1 MKISHSWLKQYID
14 VDLTPEEIAKI
25 LTSIGLEVESLEK
38 IETIKGGLQGV
49 VVGEVL
55 TCEKHPDAD
64 KLSIT
69 TVNVGQV
76 EPLNVVCG
84 APNVA
89 KGQKVL
95 VATVGTKLYFGSDE
109 IVIKKAKI
117 RGAASEGM
125 ICAEDELGVG
135 TSHDG
140 IMVLPNDTK
149 IGTTAR
155 EYFQIVDDY
164 QYEIGLTPNRIDAA
178 SHFGVARDL
187 MAYLGLHNNAKHA
200 VRPSVD
206 GFKVE
211 NQSLTIPVEVIA
223 NQACPRYS
231 GVTVSG
237 IKVGP
242 SPKWLQDRLK
252 AIGLNPINN
261 VVDVTN
267 YVLHEIGQPLHAF
280 DADIIKGSKV
290 VVRTMP
296 EGTSFVTLDG
306 VERKLHAD
314 DLMICNESEPMC
326 IAGVFGGLHSGVT
339 EKTTKVF
346 IESACFNPVSVRKTA
361 RRHGLNTDASF
372 RFERGTDVN
381 ITIWALERAAMLIK
395 EVAGGTISSDVIDVY
410 PTPVEKFR
418 VEFNVERA
426 WSLIGKN
433 IPTDTIEKILKGLE
447 IDVTSKSGNDWVL
460 AVPTYRVDVL
470 READVVEDVLR
481 IYGYN
486 NIEMPQKVSST
497 LSYSKKPDSYQ
508 LQNIA
513 ADFLT
518 NNRFNEIMC
527 NSLTKAAYYKN
538 LSTFPEQNSVQIMNP
553 LSNDLSVLRQTLL
566 FGGLESVQR
575 NTNFRNPDL
584 KLYEFGNCYKFNA
597 DIENPKTPLD
607 RYTENFRLAIWL
619 TGDKD
624 AEHWS
629 QKSDKVNFF
638 NLKSYV
644 HSLLN
649 RFGFNAD
656 ALEHTEAPSDIFDYG
671 MVYKTNG
678 GKVVATFGVVNSN
691 LTKDFD
697 IKADVF
703 FAEIEWEILM
713 KQSTKNKI
721 SYTELPKYPE
731 VRRDLALLLDTT
743 VKYEHVRKLAYAT
756 ERKLLRNVNLFDVYQ
771 GKNLPEGKKSY
782 AVSFTL
788 QDESKT
794 LTDEQIDRTMK
805 RLIDAYTKEL
815 GAQLR

>member
-1 MKISHSWLKQYID
+1 MKISHSWLMQYIN
-14 VDLTPEEIAKI
+14 VDMAPEQISQI

-69 TVNVGQV
+69 TVNVGQA

-95 VATVGTKLYFGSDE
+95 VATVGTKLYFKDEE

-117 RGAASEGM
+117 RGAPSEGM

-140 IMVLPNDTK
+140 IMVLPSDVTV
-149 IGTTAR
+149 GTSAR
-155 EYFQIVDDY
+155 EYFKIEDDY

-187 MAYLGLHNNAKHA
+187 MAYMGLYNNAQGA
-200 VRPSVD
+200 TLPSVNE
-206 GFKVE
+206 FKVD
-211 NQSLTIPVEVIA
+211 NASLPIPVEVITSS
-223 NQACPRYS
+223 ACPRYS
-231 GVTVSG
+231 GVTVNG
-237 IKVGP
+237 VKVGP
-242 SPKWLQDRLK
+242 SPKWLQNRLK
-252 AIGLNPINN
+252 SIGLNPINN

-267 YVLHEIGQPLHAF
+267 FVLHEIGQPLHAF
-280 DADIIKGSKV
+280 DADIIKGNKV
-290 VVRTMP
+290 VVRTKP
-296 EGTSFVTLDG
+296 EGTPFVTLDG
-306 VERKLHAD
+306 AERKLHAD

-339 EKTTKVF
+339 EKTTKIF

-381 ITIWALERAAMLIK
+381 ITIWALKRAAMLIK
-395 EVAGGTISSDVIDVY
+395 EVAGGTISSEIVDVY
-410 PTPVEKFR
+410 PTPVEKFK
-418 VEFNVERA
+418 VDFSVERA
-426 WSLIGKN
+426 WSLIGKE
-433 IPTDTIEKILKGLE
+433 IPTETIEKILKGLE
-447 IDVTSKSGNDWVL
+447 IDVISKNGNDWML
-460 AVPTYRVDVL
+460 SVPTYRVDVL

-486 NIEMPQKVSST
+486 NVEMPQKVSST
-497 LSYSKKPDSYQ
+497 LNYSRKPDSFQ
-508 LQNIA
+508 MQNIA
-513 ADFLT
+513 ADFLS

-527 NSLTKAAYYKN
+527 NSLTKGAYYKD
-538 LSTFPEQNSVQIMNP
+538 LSTFPEQNSVQILNP
-553 LSNDLSVLRQTLL
+553 LSNDLNVLRQTLL
-566 FGGLESVQR
+566 FGGLESIQR

-597 DIENPKTPLD
+597 DVENPKNPLD

-638 NLKSYV
+638 NLKSSV

-649 RFGFNAD
+649 RFGFDAD
-656 ALEHTEAPSDIFDYG
+656 SLEHTETPSDIFDYG
-671 MVYKTNG
+671 MIYKTNG

-703 FAEIEWEILM
+703 FAEIEWEMML

-721 SYTELPKYPE
+721 SFTELPKYPE
-731 VRRDLALLLDTT
+731 VRRDLALLLDTN
-743 VKYEHVRKLAYAT
+743 VSYEQVRKLAYAT
-756 ERKLLRNVNLFDVYQ
+756 ERKLLKNVSLFDVYQ

-782 AVSFTL
+782 AVSFIL
-788 QDESKT
+788 QDETKT
-794 LTDEQIDRTMK
+794 LNDQQIDRTMS
-805 RLIDAYTKEL
+805 RLIEAYTKEL

>member
-14 VDLTPEEIAKI
+14 IDLAPEQIAQI
-25 LTSIGLEVESLEK
+25 LTSIGLEVESLEI
-38 IETIKGGLQGV
+38 IETIKGGLDGV

-69 TVNVGQV
+69 TVNVGQA

-95 VATVGTKLYFGSDE
+95 VATVGTKLYFGSEE

-140 IMVLPNDTK
+140 IMVLPNDTV
-149 IGTTAR
+149 IGTSAKS
-155 EYFQIVDDY
+155 YFNIVDDY

-187 MAYLGLHNNAKHA
+187 MAYLSLHNNAKHA
-200 VRPSVD
+200 IKPSVAD
-206 GFKVE
+206 FKVD
-211 NQSLTIPVEVIA
+211 NQNLPIPVDVVTT
-223 NQACPRYS
+223 QACPRYS
-231 GVTVSG
+231 GITVNG

-242 SPKWLQDRLK
+242 SPKWLQDKLK

-280 DADIIKGSKV
+280 DADAIKGNRV
-290 VVRTMP
+290 VVKTMP
-296 EGTSFVTLDG
+296 EGTPFVTLDG

-339 EKTTKVF
+339 EKTTKIF

-361 RRHGLNTDASF
+361 RRFGLNTDASF
-372 RFERGTDVN
+372 RFERGIDIN
-381 ITIWALERAAMLIK
+381 ITIWALKRAALLIK
-395 EVAGGTISSDVIDVY
+395 EVAGGSISSEIVDVY
-410 PTPVEKFR
+410 SAPIDSFK

-426 WSLIGKN
+426 WSLIGKK
-433 IPTDTIEKILKGLE
+433 IPTETIEKTLAGLE
-447 IDVTSKSGNDWVL
+447 IAITSKNGNDWSL

-513 ADFLT
+513 ADFLS

-527 NSLTKAAYYKN
+527 NSLTKAAYYKD
-538 LSTFPEQNSVQIMNP
+538 LVTFPEINSVSILNP
-553 LSNDLSVLRQTLL
+553 LSNDLGVLRQTLL

-575 NTNFRNPDL
+575 NSNFRNPNL
-584 KLYEFGNCYKFNA
+584 KLYEFGNCYKYNA
-597 DIENPKTPLD
+597 GIENPKNPLD
-607 RYTENFRLAIWL
+607 KYTENFRLSIWL
-619 TGDKD
+619 SGDKD
-624 AEHWS
+624 SEHWS
-629 QKSDKVNFF
+629 QKSDRVNFF
-638 NLKSYV
+638 NLKGFV

-649 RFGFNAD
+649 RFGFD
-656 ALEHTEAPSDIFDYG
+656 TDTLEHIEAPQDIFDYG
-671 MVYKTNG
+671 MIYKLNN
-678 GKVVATFGVVNSN
+678 KVVVTFGLVNSN
-691 LTKDFD
+691 ISKDFD

-703 FAEIEWEILM
+703 FAEIEWEMLL
-713 KQSTKNKI
+713 KQSLKNKI

-731 VRRDLALLLDTT
+731 VRRDLALLLDSNIS
-743 VKYEHVRKLAYAT
+743 YEQVRKLAYAT
-756 ERKLLRNVNLFDVYQ
+756 ERKLLKNVNLFDVYQ
-771 GKNLPEGKKSY
+771 GKNLAEGKKSY
-782 AVSFTL
+782 AVSFIL
-788 QDESKT
+788 QDETRT
-794 LTDEQIDRTMK
+794 LTDEQIERVMK
-805 RLIDAYTKEL
+805 RLIDAYAKEL